1 MKLQYQIC
9 LPAYSEPVKSLK
21 RRGLTDT
28 AAGVSISISPSESA
42 FMGPSV
48 ISLIE
53 AAFHQKKKTRFAIE
67 WVFLS

>member
-9 LPAYSEPVKSLK
+9 LPAYSEPVKNLK

-28 AAGVSISISPSESA
+28 AAGVSIYISPSVSA

-53 AAFHQKKKTRFAIE
+53 AIE
-67 WVFLS
+67 GVFLS